1 MSLMRE
7 KSPTVS
13 GDIAVGTLIG
23 TGTELYVTRDSNS

>member
-1 MSLMRE
+1 MSLIKE

-23 TGTELYVTRDSNS
+23 MGTELYTTRDSYS